1 MRQNRFV
8 TVISVVIYA
17 ICLIWF
23 AIAGIVVLS
32 KDGSASP
39 NSAKKGEVC
48 EFTAVFAD
56 EAFEVDNS
64 VSFIPTGREHYYL
77 MVSEDGLVK
86 YLVRAKPSWI
96 KKHFDDYGFAKS
108 EDVKVKGLVTLMDY
122 DLTKDVK
129 KMNSELIGDGTL
141 LEEEALETGCYI
153 DVRYKEFG
161 RLRIFSSVG
170 VGVVGVLLFFGR
182 MSGILQNNK
191 FMKAIFGIISFG
203 IGMLLLYTV
212 SVAGFTI

>member
-1 MRQNRFV
+1 MRRNRLV
-8 TVISVVIYA
+8 TVISVIIYA
-17 ICLIWF
+17 ILLIWF
-23 AIAGIVVLS
+23 AITGIVALS

-48 EFTAVFAD
+48 EFTAIYT
-56 EAFEVDNS
+56 EKAFEVDNS
-64 VSFIPTGREHYYL
+64 VSFIPTGKEHYYL
-77 MVSEDGLVK
+77 AVSEDGLVR

-108 EDVKVKGLVTLMDY
+108 DGVKIKGLVTLMDY
-122 DLTKDVK
+122 DLTKEVK

-153 DVRYKEFG
+153 DARYKELG
-161 RLRIFSSVG
+161 RLRIFSSIG
-170 VGVVGVLLFFGR
+170 TAIDGVLFYFGM

-191 FMKAIFGIISFG
+191 FIKAIFGIISFG

-212 SVAGFTI
+212 SVAGFMI